1 MPPETSTATNLYRR
15 TLTPRVSAATGDSPT
30 ERSRRPKA
38 VRQSTHAVTPNRA
51 TASRVSTETSVT
63 KPRRIPARSEM
74 KKMCCCS
81 RFPRA
86 SEMTGS
92 ETVGSSGSGGDC
104 VGPPPGMG
112 EKKRAARYLAVP
124 APMMFRATPET
135 MWSTP
140 KITVAT
146 AWIRPPT
153 TPATIAPRMPTHG
166 PQ

>member
-1 MPPETSTATNLYRR
+1 MLAATRERNPPPRPAMPPETSTATNLYRR
-15 TLTPRVSAATGDSPT
+15 TFTPRVSAATGDSPT

-51 TASRVSTETSVT
+51 TASRVSTETLVT

-92 ETVGSSGSGGDC
+92 ETVGSSGSGHRGEEARREVLGGPCPDDVQRHTGDD
-104 VGPPPGMG
+104 VVDTEDHRGDGVDQT
-112 EKKRAARYLAVP
+112 ADHAR
-124 APMMFRATPET
+124 
-135 MWSTP
+135 
-140 KITVAT
+140 
-146 AWIRPPT
+146 
-153 TPATIAPRMPTHG
+153 
-166 PQ
+166 